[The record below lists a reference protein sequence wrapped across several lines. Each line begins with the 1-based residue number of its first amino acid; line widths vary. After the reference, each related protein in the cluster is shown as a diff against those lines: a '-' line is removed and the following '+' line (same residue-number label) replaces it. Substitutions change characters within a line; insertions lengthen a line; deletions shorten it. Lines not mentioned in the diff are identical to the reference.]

1 MFKCSF
7 FRVMDFFSSLS
18 LKRNTKSSKKSN
30 LDIDSAHRLC
40 DSAVS
45 HHPFA
50 VPDLDPDPGMYYT
63 LTGNERY

>member
-1 MFKCSF
+1 MFKFFF

-50 VPDLDPDPGMYYT
+50 VPDLDPDPGTNYLPPIY
-63 LTGNERY
+63 LYR

>member
-1 MFKCSF
+1 
-7 FRVMDFFSSLS
+7 MDFFSSLS

-50 VPDLDPDPGMYYT
+50 VPDLDPDPGT
-63 LTGNERY
+63 KIRI